1 MALMPISTMV
11 LAHYFVAHETLTT
24 RRLVG
29 VVLGFGGVVILVGGQ
44 AMTDIGGAG
53 LWAQLACVLATFS
66 YAVNAVYVKRLPKK
80 NGLVVGAGSLIA
92 GSLIFTPVALWVDQ
106 PWTLVTT
113 TESWLAILVLGVLAT
128 ALATWVFFIV
138 INDIGPS
145 FLSIIN
151 YLIPVISFAVGVV
164 LLSEP
169 AELSKIA
176 GLLVVCTGIA
186 ISQPRRRVQP

>member
-11 LAHYFVAHETLTT
+11 LAHYFVAHEALTT
-24 RRLVG
+24 RRIVG

-44 AMTDIGGAG
+44 AMTDIGGVA
-53 LWAQLACVLATFS
+53 LWAQLACVLATFA

-138 INDIGPS
+138 INDVGPS

-151 YLIPVISFAVGVV
+151 YLIPAISFAVGVV

-176 GLLVVCTGIA
+176 GLIIVCVGIA
-186 ISQPRRRVQP
+186 ISQPRRRAVR